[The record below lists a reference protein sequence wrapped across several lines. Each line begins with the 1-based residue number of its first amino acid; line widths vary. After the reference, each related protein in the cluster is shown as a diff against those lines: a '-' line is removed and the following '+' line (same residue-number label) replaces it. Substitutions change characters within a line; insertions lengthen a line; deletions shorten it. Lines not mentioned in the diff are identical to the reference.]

1 MRAFAGDSTITRFR
15 ACLRRDDPFRVVS
28 EVAAAGEVVFFAP
41 APAVRFV
48 FGVVTGSFF
57 AYEVAGATPVL

>member
-1 MRAFAGDSTITRFR
+1 MRSMNINSANAGAVDRE
-15 ACLRRDDPFRVVS
+15 